1 MIYYFAYT
9 YFKSTSPNFMDEQT
23 SHTEK
28 APIPQAPVAHVAKSN
43 QLAIPLAIVF
53 GFGLIA
59 AAVFFSGGGMGNNAQ
74 NADPSKAIA
83 DVNGEVKEK
92 GPVRPVD
99 AKDHIRGNPN
109 APIVI
114 VEYSDFEC
122 PFCKNFHETMNKVM
136 AKYGSDGKVAWVY
149 RQFPIEQLHPSAP
162 RIALASECVA
172 ELAGNDAFWKF
183 SDQVFAERGVNEPTN
198 MSRLTEFATVAG
210 ADATSFNKC
219 LEEGRT
225 KALVS
230 EDMTD
235 GINAGAK
242 GTPYSVVTVGGQ
254 QGIINGAQPYEYV
267 SSVLDTL
274 IEQIE
279 GKQ

>member
-1 MIYYFAYT
+1 
-9 YFKSTSPNFMDEQT
+9 MDEQT
-23 SHTEK
+23 QHTETNRV
-28 APIPQAPVAHVAKSN
+28 PQAQVAKSN

-59 AAVFFSGGGMGNNAQ
+59 AAVFFSGGGMGKSAQ
-74 NADPSKAIA
+74 NVDPSKAIA
-83 DVNGEVKEK
+83 DVEGGVVEK

-114 VEYSDFEC
+114 VEYSDYEC
-122 PFCKNFHETMNKVM
+122 PFCKNFHETMTKVM
-136 AKYGSDGKVAWVY
+136 DKYGSDGKVAWVY

-162 RIALASECVA
+162 RIAQASECVA
-172 ELAGNDAFWKF
+172 ELVGNDAFWKF

-198 MSRLTEFATVAG
+198 MSRLTEFATTAG
-210 ADATSFNKC
+210 VEATAFNAC
-219 LEEGRT
+219 LEDGRT
-225 KALVS
+225 KSLVA

-267 SSVLDTL
+267 DSVLTTL
-274 IEQIE
+274 VAQIE
-279 GKQ
+279 GKKE